1 MALQSGGL
9 RIVDNLTILGMV
21 LPLTPSLNLT
31 DISDRANLIQNLV
44 QGINLHKGVVEGVVH
59 GAQIFS
65 FGYHYIVPPSGTDIN
80 PQVRAR
86 FPM

>member
-1 MALQSGGL
+1 M
-9 RIVDNLTILGMV
+9 
-21 LPLTPSLNLT
+21 
-31 DISDRANLIQNLV
+31 

-59 GAQIFS
+59 DAQIFG